1 MTTRYKNSGSSSVRS
16 SRFLSRSV
24 PGFAVRLNIAKH
36 LYVNNQENLG
46 VSNKDITATKNVVN
60 NYNSEDCLDEK
71 KNDDIRS
78 ITSPIKTLRLAINSN
93 LSWCYA
99 CFQQYFIFVQLDL
112 KLKKIIKMTSKVCC
126 YVLLEF

>member
-1 MTTRYKNSGSSSVRS
+1 M
-16 SRFLSRSV
+16 
-24 PGFAVRLNIAKH
+24 
-36 LYVNNQENLG
+36 NNQENLG

-60 NYNSEDCLDEK
+60 KDNSEDCLDEK

-99 CFQQYFIFVQLDL
+99 CFQQYFIFLFFRVEI
-112 KLKKIIKMTSKVCC
+112 KLSVAQRTLI
-126 YVLLEF
+126 F

>member
-1 MTTRYKNSGSSSVRS
+1 MTTRYKNSGSSSARS

-46 VSNKDITATKNVVN
+46 VSNKKDITATKNVVN

-99 CFQQYFIFVQLDL
+99 CFQQYFIFLFFRVEI
-112 KLKKIIKMTSKVCC
+112 KLSVA
-126 YVLLEF
+126 